1 MLSQRDWR
9 RLVWWP
15 GLAFGALLAAL
26 IGGEL
31 DREVAHALYY
41 DGAAGWL
48 GAGSGEWWARGL
60 IHTSGRWVV
69 RGLVAAALVGWLG
82 SFVFESCARWRREL
96 GYVVVAMILAV
107 SIAGVLKRVTNV
119 DCPWDLAEFGGDR
132 PYVSLLGDRPDSL
145 PRSACFPG
153 SHSASGFALL
163 AFYFALRDRARK
175 WAHAA
180 FAAGI
185 AAGVTFAIGQEA
197 RGAHFLSHDVASAAL
212 TWLVLV
218 KLYSWMLA
226 PRPACSKIDAGHRV
240 REHARDHAA
249 DDVPREAQP
258 DGGGRRADDPRV
270 VGREIERAPGTV

>member
-1 MLSQRDWR
+1 
-9 RLVWWP
+9 
-15 GLAFGALLAAL
+15 
-26 IGGEL
+26 
-31 DREVAHALYY
+31 
-41 DGAAGWL
+41 
-48 GAGSGEWWARGL
+48 
-60 IHTSGRWVV
+60 VV

-107 SIAGVLKRVTNV
+107 TIAGVLKRVTNV

-132 PYVSLLGDRPDSL
+132 PYVSLLGDRADSL

-163 AFYFALRDRARK
+163 ACYFALRDRARR
-175 WAHAA
+175 WARAA

-185 AAGVTFAIGQEA
+185 TVGVTFAIGQEA

-226 PRPACSKIDAGHRV
+226 PRQLKIDARHRV
-240 REHARDHAA
+240 REHARDHAP

-258 DGGGRRADDPRV
+258 DGGRRRADEPRIE
-270 VGREIERAPGTV
+270 GREIERAPGTV